1 MRIALYAR
9 VSTEEQAKHGL
20 SIDTQLDN
28 LRQWALRERHEVVA
42 EYVDAG
48 ISARKSPLKR
58 PALQSLLQNLD
69 GLDAVVFTKLD
80 RWTRN
85 IKGYYSVQ
93 EQLDAA
99 RVAWI
104 ATQEDYETVTASGR
118 FKVNIML
125 SVAENEADRTG
136 ERIRVVFD
144 RKVAKGEYLGQAL
157 PLGYTVQNKR
167 LVPDQNADIVR
178 QVFDQFLLTGSVYAA
193 MNLLHEYGIMY
204 RWNSVACLLR
214 NEMYIGKYKDN
225 PAYCPAIISPEVFS
239 GVQRQLSR
247 RSVYPAKR
255 TYLFN
260 GLLFCPECGKR
271 MTGTYKQGNIPDHR
285 FVYRCNQHYNSR
297 LCSSSRLI
305 RESTIETFLLSR
317 LESEVASISGTVEQ
331 TQGPKPVDNTKKLER
346 LTDLYVDGHISK
358 EEYLSRRELLMAP
371 TPLPTPSHSALR
383 DIVLDNF
390 RENYE
395 TLTRTEKR
403 ALWRSV
409 VDRIDVEGE
418 DLVITFL

>member
-9 VSTEEQAKHGL
+9 VSTEEQARHGL

-28 LRQWALRERHEVVA
+28 LRQWAIQAGHEVVA

-58 PALQSLLQNLD
+58 PALQSLLQHLD
-69 GLDAVVFTKLD
+69 GLDAVCFTKLD

-99 RVAWI
+99 HVAWI

-144 RKVAKGEYLGQAL
+144 HKVAKGEYLGQAL

-167 LVPDQNADIVR
+167 LVPDQNADVVR
-178 QVFDQFLLTGSVYAA
+178 EVFDQFRMTGSVYAA

-225 PAYCPAIISPEVFS
+225 PAYCPAIISPDVFWA
-239 GVQRQLSR
+239 VQRQLSR

-271 MTGTYKQGNIPDHR
+271 MTGTYKKENAPANRI
-285 FVYRCNQHYNSR
+285 VYRCNQHYNSH
-297 LCSSSRLI
+297 LCVYTRFI
-305 RESTIETFLLSR
+305 RENEIEHFLLSR
-317 LESEVASISGTVEQ
+317 LESEVASIFGTVEQ
-331 TQGPKPVDNTKKLER
+331 PQRPKPVDNTKKLER

-358 EEYLSRRELLMAP
+358 EEYLSRREFLMAP
-371 TPLPTPSHSALR
+371 LSPPAPTHSALR

-390 RENYE
+390 REDYE
-395 TLTRTEKR
+395 ALTRTERR